1 MKLFQ
6 QLLVAPAA
14 IGLLAPLS
22 VTASEV
28 NFDAISKYST
38 DNLEVD
44 VNSFDQKTTNK

>member
-22 VTASEV
+22 VNASEI
-28 NFDAISKYST
+28 NLDAISNYSE
-38 DNLEVD
+38 DNLD
-44 VNSFDQKTTNK
+44 IDFFKIGII